1 MNTLIYLTA
10 KKNDNTINN
19 DNCFECTLWKEVG
32 ILTVAISISLG
43 AMIVAFT

>member
-10 KKNDNTINN
+10 KKDDTTMNK